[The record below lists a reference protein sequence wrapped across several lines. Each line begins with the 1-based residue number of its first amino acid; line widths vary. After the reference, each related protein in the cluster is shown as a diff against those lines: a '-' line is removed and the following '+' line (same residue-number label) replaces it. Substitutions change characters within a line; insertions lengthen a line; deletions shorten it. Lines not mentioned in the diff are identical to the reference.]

1 MAEFGLSAYDAGVL
15 VADRETADF
24 YEAVARG
31 RDAKT
36 AANWVISNL
45 FGALNR
51 KGLSIAESPVSAENL
66 GRLLDLIAA
75 DTISGR
81 IAKEVFEVMVETG
94 GDAGSIVE
102 EKGLRQITDTAEIEA
117 AIDKVIAE
125 NPDQVAKFRGGNEK
139 IAGWFVGQVM
149 KATGGKANPKLVGE
163 LLKEKLRN

>member
-24 YEAVARG
+24 YEAVATG

-45 FGALNR
+45 FGALNK
-51 KGLSIAESPVSAENL
+51 KGLGIAESPVSAENL

-94 GDAGSIVE
+94 GDPGSIVE
-102 EKGLRQITDTAEIEA
+102 EKGLRQITDTAQVEA
-117 AIDKVIAE
+117 VIDTVIAE
-125 NPDQVAKFRGGNEK
+125 NPVQVAKVRGGNEK
-139 IAGWFVGQVM
+139 ITGWFVGQVM

-163 LLKEKLRN
+163 LLTEKLRN